1 MSRRKVKRGRFLEK
15 TAAEKQMESKLN
27 QQISGLETALNEKIT
42 QRLEQEATERVGTA
56 QGMLAADREAALAGK
71 MGTGLA
77 KNVAL
82 TAQLTSNAIADA
94 TTGRRVGTEQEVK
107 GGLELAGQL
116 SNIEK
121 ARTGFEVGETKQAAQ
136 IDLGKA
142 IAEEKGDL
150 AKRGAAQQVVLST
163 TKSALN
169 EIANPDSKVQ
179 IDSNTGQLVL
189 SSGGPFSN
197 MNFTS
202 QPGQSNMG
210 DINYTP
216 KDIKT
221 IQTTPGAGLA
231 FTR

>member
-42 QRLEQEATERVGTA
+42 QRLEQEAVERVGTT

-107 GGLELAGQL
+107 GGLQLAGQL
-116 SNIEK
+116 SAIEK
-121 ARTGFEVGETKQAAQ
+121 AKTGFELGETKQAAQ
-136 IDLGKA
+136 IDLGEA
-142 IAEEKGDL
+142 IAKEKGDL
-150 AKRGAAQQVVLST
+150 AKRGAMQSFAKGVA
-163 TKSALN
+163 KGALN

-231 FTR
+231 FT

>member
-107 GGLELAGQL
+107 GGLQLAGQL

-136 IDLGKA
+136 IDLGEA
-142 IAEEKGDL
+142 IAKEKGDL
-150 AKRGAAQQVVLST
+150 AKRGAMQSFAQGVAKGALSELR
-163 TKSALN
+163 S
-169 EIANPDSKVQ
+169 PDSNVK
-179 IDSNTGQLVL
+179 IDSDTGQIIV
-189 SSGGPFSN
+189 SSDGPFSN

-210 DINYTP
+210 NVNYTP

-221 IQTTPGAGLA
+221 IQTPGAGLA
-231 FTR
+231 FTQ